1 MNTDDLVDV
10 LNAYFKAN
18 DSGPSSGFTRLKDTG
33 KQFKLVPHFAGQLR
47 CLLERMLEWLLF
59 ISILILF
66 AENTVWDIRRNCY
79 RNLSSY
85 VENGMK
91 QVVDQLLQKRIM

>member
-1 MNTDDLVDV
+1 
-10 LNAYFKAN
+10 
-18 DSGPSSGFTRLKDTG
+18 
-33 KQFKLVPHFAGQLR
+33 
-47 CLLERMLEWLLF
+47 MLEWLLF

-79 RNLSSY
+79 RNISSY

-91 QVVDQLLQKRIM
+91 QVVVNLEIDFKKVVDQLLQKRIM

>member
-33 KQFKLVPHFAGQLR
+33 KQFKLVPHFAGQLK
-47 CLLERMLEWLLF
+47 CLPSLEN
-59 ISILILF
+59 
-66 AENTVWDIRRNCY
+66 A
-79 RNLSSY
+79 
-85 VENGMK
+85 
-91 QVVDQLLQKRIM
+91 